1 LILPFFAQVL
11 CKANDGKIQAN
22 KCPTKI
28 TKDIAMDMRTLK
40 NVMQTFTRKN
50 SDVNLRFEV
59 KCDV

>member
-1 LILPFFAQVL
+1 MME
-11 CKANDGKIQAN
+11 KIQPN

-28 TKDIAMDMRTLK
+28 TKDIAMAMRTLK